1 MKTPLSAAIAVI
13 MLLLLSACGAP
24 YQAPQAAPQAAE
36 PSSGAEQNPVQ
47 PPTPPTAPAGA
58 ALPSPAAAAQ
68 PFEVVTQTET
78 ELVLRCRGVSEEA
91 CKEECF
97 ARFGATSSGDPCY
110 AMDKLMKYIY
120 KEISIAGET
129 AGECRAY
136 C

>member
-1 MKTPLSAAIAVI
+1 MKTPVSAALVIAI
-13 MLLLLSACGAP
+13 LFLLSACNSP
-24 YQAPQAAPQAAE
+24 SQAPQAAPQPAE
-36 PSSGAEQNPVQ
+36 PSPGAEQNPAS
-47 PPTPPTAPAGA
+47 PPAPAA
-58 ALPSPAAAAQ
+58 APAESAPRAPAAAAQ
-68 PFEVVTQTET
+68 PFEAVTQAET

-97 ARFGATSSGDPCY
+97 TRFGATSSGDPCY
-110 AMDKLMKYIY
+110 AMGKVMKYTY